1 MEPSKF
7 FSKSTLRVKYIK
19 YGLRK
24 IQFTTSRV
32 SRLSLFSRYHLAG
45 LTWGARRV
53 KKRVA
58 KIFSIFVDGNIG
70 ISALEFAKN
79 RTIMKISS
87 LSYFDDIILYECGLK
102 SRA

>member
-1 MEPSKF
+1 MPN
-7 FSKSTLRVKYIK
+7 
-19 YGLRK
+19 
-24 IQFTTSRV
+24 RV

-70 ISALEFAKN
+70 ISALEVAKN